1 MLKIR
6 QKKEILAKR
15 SGDTSKSLCQQ
26 YRSQHVQ
33 SHCLNGWW
41 SISREIRWRR
51 ARNEWESWLQWSW
64 WSRDLSYAGKVAAC
78 KRPVNKVTT
87 AIRNL
92 YFRLL
97 LVDSSEIDVQSQVR
111 FLAIIWFKAW
121 FMKVHHK
128 KDCTDHAVHCVYA
141 KFSKGNS
148 VSIAPL
154 HVLSFPIL
162 IQFPLED
169 NGYIGEFTTLD
180 GIEIEIIQSPE
191 QYIPEHYRKRGAWRQ
206 HKIMRCL
213 CRVGCWKSS
222 IGLV

>member
-41 SISREIRWRR
+41 SISREIRWQR

-78 KRPVNKVTT
+78 KRPVNKGTT

-111 FLAIIWFKAW
+111 FLAIIWFEVW
-121 FMKVHHK
+121 SMKVHHK
-128 KDCTDHAVHCVYA
+128 KRLHRPC
-141 KFSKGNS
+141 S
-148 VSIAPL
+148 PL
-154 HVLSFPIL
+154 
-162 IQFPLED
+162 
-169 NGYIGEFTTLD
+169 
-180 GIEIEIIQSPE
+180 
-191 QYIPEHYRKRGAWRQ
+191 
-206 HKIMRCL
+206 CL
-213 CRVGCWKSS
+213 CQILKKQFCQYCSTACFKLSNTDPIP
-222 IGLV
+222 IGRQWVNWGIYYSGGYRDWDNSKPRAIYSWTL